1 MNAPPRAPAQRRLRK
16 ATIAS
21 RVNVRR
27 CSSGPSTGRPE
38 RMLAERGA
46 VDQLLGDRG
55 RLVLVALDLLDDDAA
70 LLVELVGVEV
80 RAPDEVGQQ
89 VGGLGRRLGAHGDVE
104 GDEVMRRVGVQRAA
118 EASRRSR

>member
-1 MNAPPRAPAQRRLRK
+1 MKAPPREPGPAAVAERED
-16 ATIAS
+16 
-21 RVNVRR
+21 RVARERAQVLLGTEHRAA
-27 CSSGPSTGRPE
+27 E

-46 VDQLLGDRG
+46 IDELLGDRG

-70 LLVELVGVEV
+70 LLVELVGVDV

-104 GDEVMRRVGVQRAA
+104 GDEVMRRVGVQRPA